1 MPQENVYTEK
11 RFRLFVVGII
21 FAPKVG
27 IKIEKRFVKMAKN
40 SFYNTLFFNNL
51 QHIYNILIYLLFQ
64 L

>member
-40 SFYNTLFFNNL
+40 SFYNTLFLNDL
-51 QHIYNILIYLLFQ
+51 
-64 L
+64 